1 MKNDMLGVI
10 FSENPE
16 ASMGELTSLRSLAA
30 VPVGGRYRIIDFMLS
45 NMVNSGILKVGITTP
60 VNYQSLTDHL
70 GTGKDWDMD
79 RKDDGLYI
87 LPPKDTGESD
97 VEAVGGIERLFGIS
111 SFLGKS
117 QQEYVLVTD
126 CNTICN
132 IDFDKVL
139 EAHLENEADF
149 TLVCTKVKDLTS
161 KEARKHI
168 LLNVDEND
176 NVTDMHVYPGRQVTD
191 LSYMHMFITR
201 RESLMELVEYASTH
215 GKHQISKD
223 ILLPAVLNDQVK
235 VCAYEFNGY
244 RKKIDSIQSF
254 YKVNID
260 MLNKEV
266 RDELFGLSVD
276 NPIFTKIKDSVPTKY
291 AKTAEVENSF
301 IADGCKIEGTVRNS
315 VLFRGVHVGKGAV
328 IENSIIMQD
337 AEVMENCLVENV
349 IFDKGVILRS
359 GKKLVGQDT
368 YPLVI
373 GKEIVV

>member
-276 NPIFTKIKDSVPTKY
+276 NPIFTTIEDSVPTKY

>member
-60 VNYQSLTDHL
+60 VNYQSLMDHL

-97 VEAVGGIERLFGIS
+97 VEAVGGIERLAGIS
-111 SFLGKS
+111 SFLDKS

-139 EAHLENEADF
+139 ESHLENEADF
-149 TLVCTKVKDLTS
+149 TLVCTKVKNLTP

-168 LLNVDEND
+168 LLNVDESD
-176 NVTDMHVYPGRQVTD
+176 NVTDMHVYPGHQVTD

>member
-97 VEAVGGIERLFGIS
+97 VEAVGGIERLSGIS

-168 LLNVDEND
+168 LLNVDEDD
-176 NVTDMHVYPGRQVTD
+176 NVTDMHVYPGHQVTD

-260 MLNKEV
+260 MLSKEV